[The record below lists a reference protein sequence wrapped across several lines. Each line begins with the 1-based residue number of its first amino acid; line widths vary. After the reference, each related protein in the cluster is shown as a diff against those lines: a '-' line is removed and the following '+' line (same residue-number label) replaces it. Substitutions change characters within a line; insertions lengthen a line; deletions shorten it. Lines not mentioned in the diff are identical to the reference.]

1 MRPYINNGNMNI
13 FPINFHSPYYPSV
26 ENLLISSFPADERR
40 DVELQRQYA
49 DHHPKFTVYA
59 VCEAEKFVGF
69 FTLWRFEQ
77 FSYVEHLAVLKE
89 FRNKGYGTLI
99 LQYIKEIITN
109 PLLLEIEIP
118 LTDQQV
124 ARKLFYEKNG
134 FSKLDFPYFQPP
146 YRAGG
151 ECISMHL
158 MMYGKFNASD
168 DVDFEKKVEQYV
180 AKIYAEVYS
189 FNPIVEA

>member
-1 MRPYINNGNMNI
+1 MCPYIDDSNMNI
-13 FPINFHSPYYPSV
+13 FPIKFHSPYYPSV

-40 DVELQRQYA
+40 DLELQRQYV
-49 DHHPKFTVYA
+49 DHNPKFKVYA
-59 VCEAEKFVGF
+59 VCDADLFVGF
-69 FTLWRFEQ
+69 FTLWNLEE
-77 FSYVEHLAVLKE
+77 FSFIEHFAVLPLL
-89 FRNKGYGTLI
+89 RSKGYGTRI
-99 LQYIKEIITN
+99 LQYIKEIVKY
-109 PLLLEIEIP
+109 PLLLEIELP
-118 LTDQQV
+118 ATEMQQS
-124 ARKLFYEKNG
+124 RKRFYEKNG

-180 AKIYAEVYS
+180 TKIYAEVYS

>member
-49 DHHPKFTVYA
+49 DHHLKFTVYA

-69 FTLWRFEQ
+69 FTLWNLEE
-77 FSYVEHLAVLKE
+77 FSFIEHFAVLPSLSG
-89 FRNKGYGTLI
+89 KGYGTRI
-99 LQYIKEIITN
+99 LQYIKEIVKH

-118 LTDQQV
+118 VTKFQQL
-124 ARKLFYEKNG
+124 RQLFYEKNE
-134 FSKLDFPYFQPP
+134 FSKLDLPYFQPP

-151 ECISMHL
+151 ECIPMHL
-158 MMYGKFNASD
+158 MMYGYFEAS
-168 DVDFEKKVEQYV
+168 ESEELRKKVGECV